1 MYFDN
6 AVALHRQCRTATKDR
21 DDYLAER
28 LTEKL
33 DWAVRQHVK
42 EIGGDIIYDWLD
54 VYLASFSVAVGYD
67 QKSI

>member
-28 LTEKL
+28 LKEKL
-33 DWAVRQHVK
+33 DWAVHQHAK
-42 EIGGDIIYDWLD
+42 EIGGDYLD
-54 VYLASFSVAVGYD
+54 VYLASFSIAVGYD